1 MNKKI
6 ILFSIF
12 YITLLLFIAN
22 TISNINISENLS
34 NKILRFH
41 VLANSD
47 SDIDQSLKLKVR
59 DGVLNI
65 SHDLYNECKNID
77 EALEITKNNLYI
89 IDKTANDIIVENGFN
104 YNAKSY
110 VTKEYY
116 NTRVYDNF
124 TLPAGVYDSLK
135 VVIGDGQGHNWWCVM
150 FPTVCLSGCT
160 TDFVDYLTE
169 EEINMIENDKYVIK
183 FKIVEIYEKIK
194 SQLKKEA

>member
-169 EEINMIENDKYVIK
+169 EETNMIENDKYVIK